1 MINILAPL
9 RRRGTKLVATASSRS
24 HVRTAMLPTRAR
36 RGCGDDLRA
45 RGNCIARDLCLQRR
59 RERRGRRGRCARTH
73 GRKDGDARS
82 LTRRAARSDI
92 QYGPRARSRKKT
104 KPKSAAVG
112 PMWRLIWAITF
123 NDNYFYILIAA
134 RSPCLVLFA
143 HEGGKRT

>member
-1 MINILAPL
+1 MTCERA
-9 RRRGTKLVATASSRS
+9 ATVSPAISAYSD
-24 HVRTAMLPTRAR
+24 
-36 RGCGDDLRA
+36 GDDGGGA
-45 RGNCIARDLCLQRR
+45 H
-59 RERRGRRGRCARTH
+59 ART
-73 GRKDGDARS
+73 DGDARS